1 MAHSRQAKK
10 RARQAEKR
18 TTVNRARLS
27 RARTSLKKIESA
39 IASGD
44 QEAARAALRE
54 AEPMIM
60 RGAQKGV
67 IKRNTA
73 SRRISRLSHRVK
85 AMSTA

>member
-10 RARQAEKR
+10 RARQTANR
-18 TTVNRARLS
+18 TIVNRARLS
-27 RARTSLKKIESA
+27 RARTSLKKVESA

-44 QEAARAALRE
+44 REAARAALRE
-54 AEPMIM
+54 AEPVIM
-60 RGAQKGV
+60 RSAQKGV

-85 AMSTA
+85 AMPAA

>member
-10 RARQAEKR
+10 RARQAERR
-18 TTVNRARLS
+18 TIVNRARLS
-27 RARTSLKKIESA
+27 RARTSLKKVESA
-39 IASGD
+39 ITSGD

-54 AEPMIM
+54 AVPVVM
-60 RGAQKGV
+60 RGAQKGI

-85 AMSTA
+85 AMTTA